1 MKLQVTRLQKERDTI
16 SDELDSYK
24 ERFENN
30 QSLTMKAARDKEQI
44 QTELDVVKDRWE
56 KAHIIHQKLQV
67 PMLRNFC
74 KVTSLIIIFRLN
86 EMTPTRKSKFSRKN

>member
-1 MKLQVTRLQKERDTI
+1 MFQLNVTRLQKERDAL

-30 QSLTMKAARDKEQI
+30 QSLAMKAARDREQI

-56 KAHIIHQKLQV
+56 KAHMIHQKLQV
-67 PMLRNFC
+67 IN
-74 KVTSLIIIFRLN
+74 KYSI
-86 EMTPTRKSKFSRKN
+86 

>member
-1 MKLQVTRLQKERDTI
+1 MSYVTNIFYFLCVQLNATRLQKERDTI

-30 QSLTMKAARDKEQI
+30 QSIAMKAARDKEQL

-56 KAHIIHQKLQV
+56 KAHMIHQKLQV
-67 PMLRNFC
+67 CNPRFNFC
-74 KVTSLIIIFRLN
+74 II
-86 EMTPTRKSKFSRKN
+86 